1 MSFVNS
7 VSSVAVQSVMKTMK
21 PTQNGV
27 DITGDLTLDGVS
39 FLLKAYPVGAV
50 YVSTIQTNP
59 SGLIGGTWE
68 RIEGK
73 FLVGISDTDSTFA
86 DGATDIGEKEHTLT
100 TAEMPQHTHSFSDFV
115 RKRKNNKDAASGT
128 GRYRVEDQMDADD
141 FVTRNNITNTTGGG
155 QSHNNLPPFLP
166 VYIFKRTA

>member
-21 PTQNGV
+21 STQNGV

-73 FLVGISDTDSTFA
+73 FLVGISDTDRTFA
-86 DGATDIGEKEHTLT
+86 DGAMDIGEKEHTLT
-100 TAEMPQHTHSFSDFV
+100 KAEIPPHKHSEV
-115 RKRKNNKDAASGT
+115 
-128 GRYRVEDQMDADD
+128 Y
-141 FVTRNNITNTTGGG
+141 RNNYGSNATDATQPNVQRINHYFVSTETGDGYADG
-155 QSHNNLPPFLP
+155 L
-166 VYIFKRTA
+166 R

>member
-21 PTQNGV
+21 STQNGV

-39 FLLKAYPVGAV
+39 FLLKAYPVGAI

-59 SGLIGGTWE
+59 SGLIGGIWD

-100 TAEMPQHTHSFSDFV
+100 TAEMPQHTHSLDDIYRHIV
-115 RKRKNNKDAASGT
+115 NTPGEIASG
-128 GRYRVEDQMDADD
+128 GGWADQP
-141 FVTRNNITNTTGGG
+141 RNLVSQLNTTNSAGNGLA
-155 QSHNNLPPFLP
+155 HNNLPPFLP

>member
-21 PTQNGV
+21 STQNGV

-39 FLLKAYPVGAV
+39 FLLKAYPVGAI

-59 SGLIGGTWE
+59 SGLIGGTWD

-100 TAEMPQHTHSFSDFV
+100 KAEIPPHIHTYADRFRDTPGGPAGPDSTGSLV
-115 RKRKNNKDAASGT
+115 AGT
-128 GRYRVEDQMDADD
+128 
-141 FVTRNNITNTTGGG
+141 FNTGDGSPDLQG
-155 QSHNNLPPFLP
+155 LAHNNLPPFLP

>member
-21 PTQNGV
+21 STQNGV

-59 SGLIGGTWE
+59 SGLIGGTWD

-100 TAEMPQHTHSFSDFV
+100 KAEIPPHTHDYV
-115 RKRKNNKDAASGT
+115 DYHR
-128 GRYRVEDQMDADD
+128 
-141 FVTRNNITNTTGGG
+141 GGG
-155 QSHNNLPPFLP
+155 AGNEVGIWHNRYDITTNRTTADGSPDLQGLAHNNLPPFLP

>member
-21 PTQNGV
+21 STQNGV

-100 TAEMPQHTHSFSDFV
+100 TAEMPQHTHDINDFY
-115 RKRKNNKDAASGT
+115 RELRAHNASGSGNYHSVGSILT
-128 GRYRVEDQMDADD
+128 QS
-141 FVTRNNITNTTGGG
+141 NTTNSAGNGLA
-155 QSHNNLPPFLP
+155 HNNLPPFLP

>member
-1 MSFVNS
+1 M
-7 VSSVAVQSVMKTMK
+7 
-21 PTQNGV
+21 
-27 DITGDLTLDGVS
+27 
-39 FLLKAYPVGAV
+39 

-59 SGLIGGTWE
+59 SGLIGGTWD

-100 TAEMPQHTHSFSDFV
+100 TAEMPQHTHSLDDIYRHIV
-115 RKRKNNKDAASGT
+115 NTPGEIASG
-128 GRYRVEDQMDADD
+128 GGWADQP
-141 FVTRNNITNTTGGG
+141 RNLVSQLNTTNSAGNGLA
-155 QSHNNLPPFLP
+155 HNNLPPFLP

>member
-100 TAEMPQHTHSFSDFV
+100 KAEIPPHKHIETRMGFDFNPVVSGATSWRPFDNPANQFETSDGSL
-115 RKRKNNKDAASGT
+115 NLDGT
-128 GRYRVEDQMDADD
+128 SQLQGLA
-141 FVTRNNITNTTGGG
+141 
-155 QSHNNLPPFLP
+155 HNNLPPFLP

>member
-1 MSFVNS
+1 MSFVNL
-7 VSSVAVQSVMKTMK
+7 VSSVAIQSVMKTMK
-21 PTQNGV
+21 STQNGV

-59 SGLIGGTWE
+59 SGLIGGIWD

-86 DGATDIGEKEHTLT
+86 DGATDIGKKEHTLT
-100 TAEMPQHTHSFSDFV
+100 KAEIPPHIHTYADRFRNPQGGAGQIF
-115 RKRKNNKDAASGT
+115 NLASGSQVAVSSPTVNT
-128 GRYRVEDQMDADD
+128 GDGSPDLQGLA
-141 FVTRNNITNTTGGG
+141 
-155 QSHNNLPPFLP
+155 HNNLPPFLP

>member
-21 PTQNGV
+21 STQNGV

-59 SGLIGGTWE
+59 SGLIGGIWD

-100 TAEMPQHTHSFSDFV
+100 TAEMPQHTHSFLMILLEEGKTTKM
-115 RKRKNNKDAASGT
+115 RLQAQ
-128 GRYRVEDQMDADD
+128 EDTELK
-141 FVTRNNITNTTGGG
+141 TR
-155 QSHNNLPPFLP
+155 
-166 VYIFKRTA
+166 